1 MPGVVL
7 LSVVKLNVGMVII
20 IMLGVIVPNI
30 YLLDVIILSVIMLN
44 VFILGV
50 VLPKVVAPIHRQ
62 VRIGYFPAG
71 RRRRGCGG
79 GPGTETVVTSEN
91 VDWLPERL

>member
-1 MPGVVL
+1 M
-7 LSVVKLNVGMVII
+7 LN
-20 IMLGVIVPNI
+20 MLN
-30 YLLDVIILSVIMLN
+30 VIMLN
-44 VFILGV
+44 AIMPSV
-50 VLPKVVAPIHRQ
+50 VLPNVVAPIHRQ

-79 GPGTETVVTSEN
+79 RPGSESVVTSEN